1 MSILHSMEKEL
12 YVSIPKRKNC
22 YTMQDFFKTIFRG
35 VFMKKILWLI
45 VSILLLS
52 GIALWVRNEY
62 RKRLPDLPE
71 LLIVGTSADFAPYTF
86 KEEGQILGFD
96 IDLIQEIG
104 SRLNIPTT
112 IQDMPFE
119 LLIPQLQHG
128 DIQVVAAGIT
138 PTTGRAKL
146 VQFSK
151 SYITKDPLIVLTLAQ
166 KPLSMGLES
175 LIEKTVAVNAGYNS
189 DVYMSKIPNIR
200 LSRVPTI
207 IDAIDALKNGTVD
220 AYVTTFSTI
229 QPIFDHYG
237 KDTFGEIFV
246 IEDADEEIALGLS
259 PLYPKLK
266 VAVDKVL
273 AEMQNDGTIEKLKAK
288 WHVQ

>member
-1 MSILHSMEKEL
+1 
-12 YVSIPKRKNC
+12 
-22 YTMQDFFKTIFRG
+22 
-35 VFMKKILWLI
+35 MKKILWLI
-45 VSILLLS
+45 ISILLLS
-52 GIALWVRNEY
+52 GIAIWVRNEY
-62 RKRLPDLPE
+62 RKRLPELPE
-71 LLIVGTSADFAPYTF
+71 IIFVGTSADFPPYTY
-86 KEEGQILGFD
+86 KEEGQFLGFD
-96 IDLIQEIG
+96 IDLINEIG
-104 SRLNIPTT
+104 ARLNIPIT

-138 PTTGRAKL
+138 PTVDRAKL
-146 VQFSK
+146 VQFST
-151 SYITKDPLIVLTLAQ
+151 SYIAKDPLIILTLAQ
-166 KPLSMGLES
+166 KPLAMGLES
-175 LIEKTVAVNAGYNS
+175 LVEKMVAVNAGYNA

-207 IDAIDALKNGTVD
+207 ADAISALKNGTVD

-229 QPIFDHYG
+229 QPIFDQYG

-266 VAVDKVL
+266 TVVDNAL
-273 AEMQNDGTIEKLKAK
+273 SEMQTDGTIEKLKAK